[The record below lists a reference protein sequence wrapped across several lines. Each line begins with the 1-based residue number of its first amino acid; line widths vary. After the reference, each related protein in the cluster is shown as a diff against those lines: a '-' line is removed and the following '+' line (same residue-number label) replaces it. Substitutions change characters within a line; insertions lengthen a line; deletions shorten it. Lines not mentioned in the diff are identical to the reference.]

1 MHQLIFMDK
10 TASCGFE
17 LFISRHY
24 SCPTPNLKIKLFLPE
39 KLQNE
44 YNCFLQA
51 WVMIIKPEHV
61 ASSNTIQNVL

>member
-1 MHQLIFMDK
+1 MHQLICMDK

-24 SCPTPNLKIKLFLPE
+24 SCPTPNFKDCFCQK

-61 ASSNTIQNVL
+61 ASSDTIQNVL